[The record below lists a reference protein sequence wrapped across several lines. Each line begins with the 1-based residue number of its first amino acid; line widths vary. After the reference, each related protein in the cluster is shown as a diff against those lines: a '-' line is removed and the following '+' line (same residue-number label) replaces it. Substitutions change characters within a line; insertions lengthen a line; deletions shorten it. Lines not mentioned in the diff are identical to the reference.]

1 MMKLRDRAAFA
12 FKALVD
18 PDWIKKLAMEAGW
31 VYDSAAGMS
40 VTAESAMR
48 ISTVNAC
55 VRIIAETCASLPLDI
70 YHRLA
75 SGGREVSRT
84 HPLYQVLHTRPNPW
98 QTSYD
103 WRVQLFTHLL
113 LRGNYY
119 ALVLDHGDGLVDDI
133 IPMNPD
139 MAKVEQL
146 PDYSLRY
153 TFTGKNGETLGPFPR
168 LGVRVLHVRGLSSD
182 GILGRAVIGDARESF
197 GAALATQ
204 EYTGKYWQNGATP
217 SGVIKIKSKLAKGQA
232 DLIREAWI
240 DDHGGAGNSN
250 KVHVLGDDAAF
261 EKISVTAEDA
271 QFIETRRFQRADI
284 AGLFRVPMFLLQS
297 DSNTTTYASAEQF
310 MLSFVVHCIRPWIV
324 NLEQALHRQLFT
336 APEWYF
342 PEHNLD
348 AILRGDIKSRYEA
361 YQIAR
366 NQGILS
372 KNEVRAK
379 ENENPLTDPAENGD
393 SHLSLAEIQNAK
405 KKEAGL

>member
-1 MMKLRDRAAFA
+1 MKLRDRAMLAY
-12 FKALVD
+12 KALID
-18 PDWIKKLAMEAGW
+18 PDWIKKLAAGAGW
-31 VYDSAAGMS
+31 VYDSAAGMN

-70 YHRLA
+70 YHRLD
-75 SGGREVSRT
+75 SGGREVYRA
-84 HPLYQVLHTRPNPW
+84 HPLYKVLHMRPNPW
-98 QTSYD
+98 QTSFD

-119 ALVLDHGDGLVDDI
+119 SLALDHGDGLVDDI

-139 MAKVEQL
+139 TARVEQL

-153 TFTGKNGETLGPFPR
+153 TFTGAHGETLGPFPR
-168 LGVRVLHVRGLSSD
+168 PGVQVLHVRALSSD
-182 GILGRAVIGDARESF
+182 GILGRSQIGDARESF

-204 EYTGKYWQNGATP
+204 EYTDRYWKNGATP
-217 SGVIKIKSKLAKGQA
+217 SGIVKVAGKLADGQA
-232 DLIREAWI
+232 DRIRAAWV
-240 DDHGGAGNSN
+240 DDHGGVSNSN
-250 KVHVLGDDAAF
+250 KIHVLGEGASF
-261 EKISVTAEDA
+261 EKIDITAEDA

-310 MLSFVVHCIRPWIV
+310 MLSFVIHCIRPWIV

-336 APEWYF
+336 APDFYF

-379 ENENPLTDPAENGD
+379 ENENPLTDKAENGD
-393 SHLSLAEIQNAK
+393 SHLSLAEIQNSKGA
-405 KKEAGL
+405 AL